1 MTQDLDEIVRG
12 LLVKLKQ
19 QQAELDNL
27 KGQIQSSWKT
37 HCSFTTTPNN
47 ASTKKNIQ
55 VCSEEEIFQFV
66 QHVLQL
72 RASHFDAEEFLGM
85 SFPQEY
91 LGHAYGDWEHDL
103 KKRMDMIRV
112 TKREKELKE
121 LEQRINSVV
130 SAEERRRIEVES
142 LLLIIK

>member
-47 ASTKKNIQ
+47 AATKKNIQ
-55 VCSEEEIFQFV
+55 VCSDEEIFQFV
-66 QHVLQL
+66 QHMMLL
-72 RASHFDAEEFLGM
+72 RHSHLDAEKFLNA
-85 SFPQEY
+85 SFPWEY
-91 LGHAYGDWEHDL
+91 LGHTYTDWEHDL

-142 LLLIIK
+142 LLSIIK